1 MYLDQL
7 TPKETMLSYGELGVK
22 GSMGYQ
28 IIPSI
33 NGQNY
38 NHCISSHASSIIK
51 YELNGKYNSFHS
63 YIALNDSSSNQACVE
78 FQVFCDGELKY
89 ISSKVKKYDK
99 IRPINIDISGT
110 KILELRCFNF
120 GDPISHSIWI
130 DPNISTENLSHHI
143 GPFNN
148 TSIDLSFER
157 RKSKYASVVF
167 ASGNM
172 GKYLYAFLKSF
183 QKNSNLKDCINYIVI
198 TEESN
203 VVKKI
208 AKIFNAVVI
217 KSNKTNNYPIKSLFD
232 FKDATYTVLKHINAD
247 FFIVSDIDIIVRKDL
262 NDAFVENKIGI
273 CRDVIG
279 TYEETEE
286 KKHSLGDLVSSEW
299 SAYQGDEGCLN
310 LLRFNEEEKNN
321 KDILNCGFLTGN
333 KESFM
338 ILEDEL
344 RKMLPESQFYLAN
357 VKHSI
362 PREQALINLALIR
375 ANNYHILDIKYN
387 HQLLWLPLVENAC
400 LHLNGS
406 ETKKKYD
413 YLIEQE
419 CDETFS
425 SINKNLFEEYL
436 YINEFKNILCIGNLD
451 FKTKVQNNDWVSLK
465 NISNQNNSFDCVVY
479 DHFDTLSNTK
489 IKLHLIN
496 KILNEGKVV
505 ILTAKENIEIFDS
518 LNIEYESL
526 GSDFGREIL
535 IVEK

>member
-375 ANNYHILDIKYN
+375 
-387 HQLLWLPLVENAC
+387 
-400 LHLNGS
+400 GM
-406 ETKKKYD
+406 
-413 YLIEQE
+413 
-419 CDETFS
+419 
-425 SINKNLFEEYL
+425 
-436 YINEFKNILCIGNLD
+436 
-451 FKTKVQNNDWVSLK
+451 
-465 NISNQNNSFDCVVY
+465 
-479 DHFDTLSNTK
+479 
-489 IKLHLIN
+489 
-496 KILNEGKVV
+496 
-505 ILTAKENIEIFDS
+505 
-518 LNIEYESL
+518 
-526 GSDFGREIL
+526 
-535 IVEK
+535 